1 MRKKFINETPV
12 SSEDNS
18 ESNAKTNRSTS
29 ASTAAKTP
37 AVVTHTRQVMEK
49 DDERFPQQKTLVER
63 DVLSLKEKMKTYYVN
78 YKSIDH
84 L

>member
-49 DDERFPQQKTLVER
+49 DDERFPQ
-63 DVLSLKEKMKTYYVN
+63 
-78 YKSIDH
+78 
-84 L
+84 